1 MKLLQPAG
9 WPRPKGYAN
18 GIAVRGE
25 QIYLAGL
32 IGWDAQ
38 GQFPKGLVSQF
49 RQTLQ
54 NIVAVLAEAGAG
66 PEQIVRMTW
75 YITSRDDYLA
85 QASEIGAVY
94 REMIGR
100 HFPVMAVVQVVS
112 LMEADA
118 EIEIE
123 VTAVIPD

>member
-32 IGWDAQ
+32 VGWDAQ
-38 GQFPKGLVSQF
+38 GQFPKGLTAQF
-49 RQTLQ
+49 RQTLE
-54 NIVAVLAEAGAG
+54 NIVVVLAEGGAG
-66 PEQIVRMTW
+66 PEHIVRMTW
-75 YITSRDDYLA
+75 YITNRDDYLK
-85 QASEIGAVY
+85 QASDIGAIY
-94 REMIGR
+94 REIIGR
-100 HFPVMAVVQVVS
+100 HFPVMAVVQVVA
-112 LMEADA
+112 LMEAEA

-123 VTAVIPD
+123 VTAVKPD